1 MRYSKHEQR
10 TGNSA
15 PITLSYCTL
24 GRAFAVLR
32 LPKRMP
38 AMTMA
43 RRPRLKTR
51 AAGGIRE
58 EGLACSRTSYACG
71 LSALTTDA
79 ADVDAFA
86 RAVADEAQAVAA
98 DFALVFFS
106 QSLVEAAALAAAL
119 KAHAPDL
126 RYAGCSTAGE
136 ITPQGLE
143 EGHMLAILLPSGA
156 FAVASTMVAGLS
168 SSGIDGITAEV
179 ASLRRSLGAR
189 LGDDVGRSI
198 FALCFIDGLS
208 YAEEAVT
215 SAIHWGLDD
224 IPLIGG
230 SAGDDLKFETTRLIC
245 NGRAA
250 SDSAVIVLVA
260 TEIPFQV
267 FKTDNFVPTDEK
279 LVVTASDPDRRV
291 VREFNAANAA
301 EEYAASVGIVP
312 ETLTP
317 LSFASHPVVVRV
329 GGEYYCRSIR
339 KMNPDG
345 SLSFFCAIDD
355 GIVLSIAQPKGM
367 VESTEAALNDVANR
381 LGGIDMVLGFDCVL
395 RRLDARNRQ
404 ITREMSELYRAHK
417 VIGFGTYGEQY
428 RSMHLN
434 QTFTGIAFGHRQ
446 AAE

>member
-1 MRYSKHEQR
+1 M
-10 TGNSA
+10 
-15 PITLSYCTL
+15 
-24 GRAFAVLR
+24 
-32 LPKRMP
+32 
-38 AMTMA
+38 
-43 RRPRLKTR
+43 
-51 AAGGIRE
+51 RE

-71 LSALTTDA
+71 LSALSADT

-86 RAVADEAQAVAA
+86 KAVGAEAEAGGA

-106 QSLVEAAALAAAL
+106 QSLVDAAALTAAL
-119 KAHAPDL
+119 EAHAPGL

-136 ITPQGLE
+136 LTPHGFE
-143 EGHMLAILLPSGA
+143 EGHMLAILLPAGA
-156 FAVASTMVAGLS
+156 FTTESTMVAGLS
-168 SSGIDGITAEV
+168 ASGIDGISAEV
-179 ASLRRSLGAR
+179 AALRRALRER
-189 LGDDVGRSI
+189 LGGDPGRNI

-230 SAGDDLKFETTRLIC
+230 SAGDDLKFETTRLVC

-250 SDSAVIVLVA
+250 SDSAVIVLIA

-267 FKTDNFVPTDEK
+267 FKTDNFVPSDEK
-279 LVVTASDPDRRV
+279 LVVTASDPDRRI

-301 EEYAASVGIVP
+301 GEYAASVGIAS
-312 ETLTP
+312 ESLTP

-329 GGEYYCRSIR
+329 GGEYYCRSIQ
-339 KMNPDG
+339 KVNPDG
-345 SLSFFCAIDD
+345 SLSFFCAVDD

-367 VESTEAALNDVANR
+367 VESTEAALNDVAGR

-395 RRLDARNRQ
+395 RRLDAQNRQ
-404 ITREMSELYRAHK
+404 IAREMSELYRAHN

-434 QTFTGIAFGHRQ
+434 QTFTGIAFGHRR